1 MASRRCYDSQRMK
14 QPEGERDWSAVRA
27 SKEAYWR
34 TLTPAERLRLSDD
47 LRRHAML
54 LHPDWPTAEQRAADY
69 EAHVR
74 LSERLEHAASARKR

>member
-1 MASRRCYDSQRMK
+1 MK
-14 QPEGERDWSAVRA
+14 QADSARDYAAARA

-34 TLTPAERLRLSDD
+34 SLAPAGRLRLSDE
-47 LRRHAML
+47 LRRHALL

-74 LSERLEHAASARKR
+74 LSERLERAASARKR

>member
-1 MASRRCYDSQRMK
+1 MAKLD
-14 QPEGERDWSAVRA
+14 GERDWAAVRA

-34 TLTPAERLRLSDD
+34 TLDPRARLRLADE
-47 LRRHAML
+47 LRRHALL

-74 LSERLEHAASARKR
+74 LSERLEHAASPRKR

>member
-1 MASRRCYDSQRMK
+1 MK
-14 QPEGERDWSAVRA
+14 RTKEAEGGHDWAAVRA

-34 TLTPAERLRLSDD
+34 TLSPAERLRLSDE
-47 LRRHAML
+47 LRQHALL
-54 LHPDWPTAEQRAADY
+54 LHPDWPTPEQRAADY

>member
-1 MASRRCYDSQRMK
+1 MK
-14 QPEGERDWSAVRA
+14 GPDRGRDWGAVRA

-34 TLTPAERLRLSDD
+34 TLEPLDRLRLADE
-47 LRRHAML
+47 LRQHALL
-54 LHPDWPTAEQRAADY
+54 LHPDWPTAEQRAADH

>member
-1 MASRRCYDSQRMK
+1 MK
-14 QPEGERDWSAVRA
+14 EPDRGRDWAAVRA

-34 TLTPAERLRLSDD
+34 TLDPLERLQLADE
-47 LRRHAML
+47 LRQHALL

-74 LSERLEHAASARKR
+74 LSERLEHAASSRKR